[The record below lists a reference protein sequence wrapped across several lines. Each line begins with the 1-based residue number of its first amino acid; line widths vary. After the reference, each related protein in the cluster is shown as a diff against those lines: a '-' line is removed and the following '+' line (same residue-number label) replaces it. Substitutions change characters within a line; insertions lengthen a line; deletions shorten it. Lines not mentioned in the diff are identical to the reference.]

1 MYYFTLNLIGLML
14 GPTMVALLTDRVF
27 RSDDSLYLSLAI
39 VAGASVAGGTWLL
52 WRARSHYGASMREA
66 RSWQ

>member
-52 WRARSHYGASMREA
+52 WRARGHFGASMREA